1 MSSSLTTTI
10 EQQNRPGEGMF
21 TGTDA
26 KRSDIQGL
34 RAVAVIFVVLY
45 HAGLPLPAGFAGV
58 DVFFVIS
65 GFVIT
70 GQIQRMGERGRFS
83 FSAFYA
89 RRVRRLLPA
98 MVVML
103 LVVVLL
109 SLLFQSPLDA
119 QPATASTAL
128 AAVLLVGNLQILGT
142 SGDYFAAAAETN
154 PLLHVWS
161 LSVEEQFYLVFP
173 LLLVA
178 VGKLAG
184 ARRRI
189 LALCLISLISAA
201 SFALSVWWSFVDGRI
216 GGHPAADLAFYTA
229 PTRVWEFGAG
239 AVLALWV
246 TSRRTAHPR
255 PSRWA
260 PTGLGAAGLVTLLVL
275 HLTVDRTT
283 PWPGTAALLPVLAT
297 VLLILAG
304 TIGRNRITRL
314 LASTPLRVTG
324 DLSYSIYLWHWPMI
338 VFAAV
343 LWPDPPPTVTLVA
356 VLVSLLLAVLS
367 YRYVEQP
374 LRHGRFA
381 LPRVYLGGAVSAA
394 VVVLIAVTA
403 PAAGAQGIPDAAGYA
418 QQRDLPTYGREKNCL
433 IHDRAY
439 DAAELT
445 RCTDVVP
452 ADRGWVMLAGDS
464 HADALS
470 TGLIEADRRL
480 GLSTQYA
487 TGASCVFSRTAAAN
501 HEFDCAAMASDQL
514 DRAVSGDDPPSLV
527 VVSSWALHRYRNDQ
541 TWPEPLRPALEELTQ
556 AGVPVLYVMDVPSFA
571 TEAMHEQG
579 VCRGGLATW
588 TCGRSQSGVL
598 SYQAAARDAE
608 FATVSSIPGVAVY
621 DPWSRFCDGTTC
633 SPLVDGQLA
642 YYDYN
647 HLNRIGSASLGADL
661 ESAIAGI
668 LKP

>member
-1 MSSSLTTTI
+1 MTTI
-10 EQQNRPGEGMF
+10 EHQNRPDARAF
-21 TGTDA
+21 TGTGA
-26 KRSDIQGL
+26 RRSDIQGL

-70 GQIQRMGERGRFS
+70 GQIQRLRDGGRFS
-83 FSAFYA
+83 FPVFYA

-142 SGDYFAAAAETN
+142 SGGYFAAAAETN

-173 LLLVA
+173 LLLV
-178 VGKLAG
+178 VVWKLAG
-184 ARRRI
+184 PQRRI
-189 LALCLISLISAA
+189 LALTLISAA
-201 SFALSVWWSFVDGRI
+201 SFALSVWWSFADGRI

-239 AVLALWV
+239 AVLAVWV
-246 TSRRTAHPR
+246 TSWRTASARSP
-255 PSRWA
+255 RWA
-260 PTGLGAAGLVTLLVL
+260 PTALGAAGLVTLLVL
-275 HLTVDRTT
+275 NLTVDRAT
-283 PWPGTAALLPVLAT
+283 PWPGPAALLPVLAT

-304 TIGRNRITRL
+304 TVGPNPVTRL
-314 LASTPLRVTG
+314 LASTLLRVTG

-343 LWPDPPPTVTLVA
+343 LWPDPPPAVTLAA

-374 LRHGRFA
+374 LRHGRIA

-439 DAAELT
+439 DASELT

-452 ADRGWVMLAGDS
+452 SAKGWVMLAGDS

-470 TGLIEADRRL
+470 TGLIGADRRL

-501 HEFDCAAMASDQL
+501 HEFDCAALASDQL

-556 AGVPVLYVMDVPSFA
+556 EGIPVLYVMDVPSFA

-579 VCRGGLATW
+579 VCRGGLANW
-588 TCGRSQSGVL
+588 ICGRSESGVL
-598 SYQAAARDAE
+598 SYQGAARDAE
-608 FATVSSIPGVAVY
+608 FATVSRMPGVAVY
-621 DPWSRFCDGTTC
+621 DPWSRFCDGTMC
-633 SPLVDGQLA
+633 SPLVDGRLA
-642 YYDYN
+642 YYDYS
-647 HLNRIGSASLGADL
+647 HLNRIGSASLSTDL
-661 ESAIAGI
+661 ESVIAGI